1 MKKVFHSKGGFTLV
15 ELMIASG
22 VMAVM
27 MFAMISMQTNQMKTN
42 NFLEFQLKK
51 TQLHGSI
58 LGQVISDPYNCN
70 CLFNGAAEFPT
81 TGTSELTGYT
91 PPAAIGVFGIAGCAA
106 AIPNPLVTSA
116 GLDGLKLISTKLK
129 NIVPVGSDFSGDL
142 LINVEST
149 KEILGP
155 KELNIKIPVT
165 VITDPG
171 SPGNVAFKGCTSKGG
186 TIATQLKIALS
197 TIKAYEQ
204 MVCWRDNILHALTVA
219 CPAGKALLTCSGG
232 PGDEDENHEGFWVL
246 SDYTLNTCTL
256 QIKRA
261 RCMFGESWTYQRII
275 ANCYDL

>member
-1 MKKVFHSKGGFTLV
+1 MRRFIHSKGGFTLV
-15 ELMIASG
+15 ELVIASG

-27 MFAMISMQTNQMKTN
+27 MFAMMSMQTNQMKTN

-70 CLFNGAAEFPT
+70 CLFNGAAQFPAA
-81 TGTSELTGYT
+81 GTPELTGFT
-91 PPAAIGVFGIAGCAA
+91 PPTAIGVFDPTSCATPIANPFITAA
-106 AIPNPLVTSA
+106 
-116 GLDGLKLISTKLK
+116 GFDGMKLISTKLR
-129 NIVPVGSDFSGDL
+129 NIVPSGSDFTGDL
-142 LINVEST
+142 FVNVEST

-155 KELNIKIPVT
+155 KELSIKIPVT
-165 VITDPG
+165 VITAPGAPG
-171 SPGNVAFKGCTSKGG
+171 SVAFKGCTTKGG

-261 RCMFGESWTYQRII
+261 RCVFGESWTYQRII